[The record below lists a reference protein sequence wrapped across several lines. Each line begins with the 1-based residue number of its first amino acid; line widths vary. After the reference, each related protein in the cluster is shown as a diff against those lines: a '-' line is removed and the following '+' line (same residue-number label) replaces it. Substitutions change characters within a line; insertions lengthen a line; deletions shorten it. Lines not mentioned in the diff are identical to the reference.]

1 MKKIISS
8 IVLIFVII
16 NICITYTFAYD
27 IQVTKENL
35 QYAYMVYTAIV
46 ASSAYPL
53 EITINDSQIIR
64 KLTGKDDLNID
75 YELSNNPTFCVE
87 NTINNTMDFK
97 KMGNLISEHLENAV
111 YGLIG
116 VYGAQFDFDISK
128 PEETENK
135 IDQIFENSGMDEL
148 AMGLGNQKICEFV
161 DYLYQQFGK
170 QSLSRDENTLT
181 VTKNEV
187 ETTFEKD
194 SFDLDSYIDL
204 VIGDGITATN
214 GDFSY
219 KLTKIKNSD
228 GSYTLKSTV
237 TVDKNTNFFENS
249 NIIQDIKPE
258 PNPEPDPAPEE
269 NKIVPINSNPTEKTD
284 TTVATKILPAAGS
297 SALIVVIIA
306 SAIIA
311 LVSIKIVLKKYKD
324 IK

>member
-16 NICITYTFAYD
+16 NICITYTFAYE
-27 IQVTKENL
+27 IEVTKENL

-64 KLTGKDDLNID
+64 KLTGRDDLNID

-97 KMGNLISEHLENAV
+97 EMGNLINEHLENAV

-116 VYGAQFDFDISK
+116 VYGVQFDFDISK
-128 PEETENK
+128 PEETDNK
-135 IDQIFENSGMDEL
+135 IHQIFENGYGGMDGL
-148 AMGLGNQKICEFV
+148 AKGLGNQKICEFV

-170 QSLSRDENTLT
+170 HSLSRDENTLT

-219 KLTKIKNSD
+219 NITKIKNSD

-249 NIIQDIKPE
+249 NVIKDIE
-258 PNPEPDPAPEE
+258 PTPAPEE

-284 TTVATKILPAAGS
+284 TTVATKILPAAGK